1 MIRNGTSWDLEA
13 SHDPGSPNTLI
24 DIRCKFPGFFFR
36 WFINGYMIAVCNNY
50 NSGKVHDVYMSGKID
65 FIKATTYDLGQ
76 R

>member
-1 MIRNGTSWDLEA
+1 MILEVQIH
-13 SHDPGSPNTLI
+13 SSIFDVNFRGV
-24 DIRCKFPGFFFR
+24 FFR